1 MRHTYKIFEDWD
13 DIYKLVEYVQTTGMC
28 SHDFETLTSDKTDK
42 KGGLKYY
49 SAFAY
54 PTVIGISFQPG
65 SGWVIPL
72 GHKDS
77 PFKDEVQDVIQYLGR
92 EIFSNPDITK
102 VSWNAKF
109 EYKWLLKYGVTLM
122 GRVFD
127 GMLAKHLLDEER
139 PHGLKEMVARFLPE
153 WANYGKSQYDLP
165 LEELSEYCSLDTDLT
180 LRLFIFFE
188 GRLMRKGFYPLF
200 RNLFTPLTSVL
211 GKCEFYGIQVDR
223 DYLTDL
229 VDVYDD
235 KIAEQDK
242 KLRSIPIV
250 AKYDRLRLRDK
261 KDIMIETLEDE
272 IEELRYNDGK
282 ANLIASRKLKIKQ
295 YSTNQFITKKDREAM
310 APLNLGSPKQ
320 MIDLFYESER
330 GFQFP
335 IIEKTDSGAPSTA
348 EDIIIKLKEYD
359 KHGFIDGLLEL
370 RGLEKLQSTYI
381 RGILAIL
388 GNDDLIHSN
397 YKIHGTVTGRLSS
410 TEPNMQ
416 NIPRVTTNPDVKKM
430 FIAPPGYMVTELD
443 YSQAELRIVAELA
456 GEEQMITWFNEG
468 HNIHVAVAV
477 RAEEVNTGKKLEYK
491 DIYKITK
498 DETHPDHVY
507 WTKRKKRAKTI
518 NFGILYGQGPPKLAE
533 TLKCTKAEAQEFLEG
548 WLETFPR
555 IAKWI
560 DKQHKKVKRDG
571 YVTNMW
577 GMKRRL
583 PAIYSPKFGERSEAE
598 RQSVNTPIQGAAS
611 FFTLFSAII
620 LEEMRMKGEIPL
632 DRPMIYT
639 VHDSLGYYV
648 RKDKIH
654 EFVKLAVPVCANPQT
669 QAYFGFQMKRVSMK
683 ASVELGNTWGE
694 LHDYDPKKDY
704 TL

>member
-1 MRHTYKIFEDWD
+1 MRHAYKICEDWD
-13 DIYKLVEYVQTTGMC
+13 DIYELVRHVKTTGIC
-28 SHDFETLTSDKTDK
+28 SHDFETLTSNKADK

-49 SAFAY
+49 SHFAF
-54 PTVIGISFQPG
+54 PTVLGISFQPG

-77 PFKDEVQDVIQYLGR
+77 PFEDDEYPLILQYLGR
-92 EIFSNPDITK
+92 EIFSNPEITK
-102 VSWNAKF
+102 VAWNAKF
-109 EYKWLLKYGVTLM
+109 EYKWFLRYGVTLA

-139 PHGLKEMVARFLPE
+139 PHGLKEMVARYLPE
-153 WANYGKSQYDLP
+153 WAGYGKAQYDLP
-165 LEELSEYCSLDTDLT
+165 LDELSEYCSLDTDLA
-180 LRLFIFFE
+180 LRLFIYFE
-188 GRLMRKGFYPLF
+188 GILMRKGFYSLF

-211 GKCEFYGIQVDR
+211 GKCEYYGIGVDR
-223 DYLTDL
+223 VYLKGL
-229 VDVYDD
+229 VEKYDE
-235 KIAEQDK
+235 KISAQDQK
-242 KLRSIPIV
+242 TRSIILV
-250 AKYDRLRLRDK
+250 GKYDKRRLRDK
-261 KDIMIETLEDE
+261 KEQL
-272 IEELRYNDGK
+272 IEELEKEIEDLEDKGK
-282 ANLIASRKLKIKQ
+282 PAMIATRKAKIRQ
-295 YSTNQFITKKDREAM
+295 YSLNIFTTKKERTAM

-320 MIDLFYESER
+320 LIDLLYESEY
-330 GFQFP
+330 GFEFP
-335 IIEKTDSGAPSTA
+335 VLEKTEKGEPSTA
-348 EDIIIKLKEYD
+348 EEIILKLKAHD
-359 KHGFIDGLLEL
+359 KHGFIDMLLEL
-370 RGLEKLQSTYI
+370 RGLQKLQSTYI
-381 RGILAIL
+381 RGIYDIL
-388 GNDDLIHSN
+388 GSDNLIHSN

-416 NIPRVTTNPDVKKM
+416 NVPRVTTNPDVKKM
-430 FIAPPGYMVTELD
+430 FIAPPGYMVVELD

-456 GEEQMITWFNEG
+456 KEEQMITWFREG

-533 TLKCTKAEAQEFLEG
+533 TLKCTKGEAQEFLEG

-555 IAKWI
+555 IDKWI
-560 DKQHKKVKRDG
+560 KKQHKLVKRDG
-571 YVTNMW
+571 YVVNMW

-583 PAIYSPKFGERSEAE
+583 PAIYSHKYGERSEAE

-620 LEEMRMKGEIPL
+620 IEEMRMKGELPL

-654 EFVKLAVPVCANPQT
+654 EFVSLAVPVCANPQT
-669 QAYFGFQMKRVSMK
+669 QAYFGFQMKQVPMK
-683 ASVELGNTWGE
+683 ASVELGSTWGD

>member
-1 MRHTYKIFEDWD
+1 MRHTYKICEDWD
-13 DIYKLVEYVQTTGMC
+13 DIYDLVRYVKKTGMC
-28 SHDFETLTSDKTDK
+28 SHDFETLTDDKSDK
-42 KGGLKYY
+42 KGGFKYY
-49 SAFAY
+49 SQFAY

-65 SGWVIPL
+65 SGWIIPL
-72 GHKDS
+72 GHKES
-77 PFKDEVQDVIQYLGR
+77 PFRDEVPLVLKYLGK
-92 EIFSNPDITK
+92 ELMSNPDITK
-102 VSWNAKF
+102 ISWNAKF
-109 EYKWLLKYGVTLM
+109 EYKWFLRYGVTLT

-139 PHGLKEMVARFLPE
+139 PHGLKEMVARYLPE
-153 WANYGKSQYDLP
+153 WAGYGKTQYNLP
-165 LEELSEYCSLDTDLT
+165 LEELAEYCSLDTDLT
-180 LRLFIFFE
+180 MRLFIYFE
-188 GRLMRKGFYPLF
+188 GILMRKGFYPLF

-211 GKCEFYGIQVDR
+211 GKCEYYGIGVDR
-223 DYLTDL
+223 DYLKDL
-229 VDVYDD
+229 
-235 KIAEQDK
+235 
-242 KLRSIPIV
+242 V
-250 AKYDRLRLRDK
+250 AKYDQKIKDQDAKIRSIILVGKYDRRRLRDK
-261 KDIMIETLEDE
+261 KEQMIEDLENE
-272 IEELRYNDGK
+272 IEELEDKGK
-282 ANLIASRKLKIKQ
+282 TQMIASRKAKVKQ
-295 YSTNQFITKKDREAM
+295 YSLNIFTTKKEREAM
-310 APLNLGSPKQ
+310 APLNLGSAKQ
-320 MIDLFYESER
+320 MIDLLYKSEY
-330 GFQFP
+330 GFEFP
-335 IIEKTDSGAPSTA
+335 VIEKTDKGEPSTA
-348 EDIIIKLKEYD
+348 EEVILKLKPHD
-359 KHGFIDGLLEL
+359 KHGFIDMLLEL

-381 RGILAIL
+381 RGIYNIL
-388 GNDDLIHSN
+388 GSDNLIHSN

-416 NIPRVTTNPDVKKM
+416 NVPRVTTNPDVKKM
-430 FIAPPGYMVTELD
+430 FVAPPGYMVVELD

-456 GEEQMITWFNEG
+456 KEEQMITWFREG

-498 DETHPDHVY
+498 DESHPDHVY

-555 IAKWI
+555 IDKWI
-560 DKQHKKVKRDG
+560 KGQHRKVKRDG
-571 YVTNMW
+571 YVLNMW

-583 PAIYSPKFGERSEAE
+583 PAIYSHKYGERSEAE

-620 LEEMRMKGEIPL
+620 LEEMRIKGELPL

-654 EFVKLAVPVCANPQT
+654 EFVSLAVPVCANPQT
-669 QAYFGFQMKRVSMK
+669 QAYFGFQMKQVPMK
-683 ASVELGNTWGE
+683 ASVELGPTWGD